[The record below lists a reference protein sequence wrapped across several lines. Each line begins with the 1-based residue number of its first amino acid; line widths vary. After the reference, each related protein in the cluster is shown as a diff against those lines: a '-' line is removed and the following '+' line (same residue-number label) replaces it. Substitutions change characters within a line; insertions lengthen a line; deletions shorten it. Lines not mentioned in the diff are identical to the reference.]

1 MSRTI
6 RSRRWAVIT
15 LFSCRLYHAG
25 AGTLDGTFTSIPQ
38 FSEVNL
44 TADGALDWVHW
55 GLNTDTSV
63 TRKAGVTNQISD
75 FSVVGKGGFVRA
87 YQFADNF
94 NGYSWVDGAPTAT
107 VSNTTTGVYVVG
119 LLNGFEFTVP
129 ASTTQRTLK
138 VYVGAFGA
146 QGELVASLSDHS
158 APDFTGTNEV
168 NLGNGPSAVYTLTYA
183 ANSAGATLTVR
194 YTVSQMLAQP
204 DGNVTLQAAA
214 LTEPGANNP
223 PIVSITTPA
232 ENATFAAPA
241 EVNLTA
247 SAYDFD
253 GTISKVEFLEGT
265 NKFGEALTS
274 PYRVTWTN
282 PPPHNYTLTAR
293 ATDNGGASS
302 LSVPVEI
309 FVNGG
314 GGLLTG
320 ALTMPPL
327 MTIDL
332 TSEGSEDW
340 AHWGLTNADSFDQ
353 KAGVLQK
360 ISNFSALGT
369 HAVQQYSINYTAFD
383 WSDGT
388 PTPETVGTTTGV
400 FITGRTNGFELSVPA
415 DTTPRQLKLY
425 VGGYGAQGNFQAFLS
440 DASARAFTDTSLS
453 NVFGNIYALY
463 TLNYAAASGG
473 QALTIRYR
481 TLALFDFDFGN
492 VTLQAA
498 TLQGGNGLVI
508 LNPSRTGTDISFTIA
523 TEANRAYSVQYTTS
537 LYPAN
542 WQTLTNF
549 TGDGTLATV
558 TDQTTSGAQR
568 FYRVEAQ

>member
-15 LFSCRLYHAG
+15 LFSCGIYHAA

-44 TADGALDWVHW
+44 TAEGALDWVHW
-55 GLNTDTSV
+55 GLYTETSV
-63 TRKAGVTNQISD
+63 TRKAGVTNQIGD

-119 LLNGFEFTVP
+119 LLNGFGFTVP
-129 ASTTQRTLK
+129 ATTTQRTLK

-158 APDFTGTNEV
+158 APNFTGTDEV
-168 NLGNGPSAVYTLTYA
+168 NPSNGPSGVYALTYA
-183 ANSAGATLTVR
+183 ANSAGAILTVR
-194 YTVSQMLAQP
+194 YTVSQMLVLP

-214 LTEPGANNP
+214 LTAPDANNP
-223 PIVSITTPA
+223 PIVSITTPT

-241 EVNLTA
+241 DVNLTA

-265 NKFGEALTS
+265 NKIGEALTS
-274 PYRVTWTN
+274 PYQFTWTN
-282 PPPHNYTLTAR
+282 PPPRNYTLTAR

-302 LSVPVEI
+302 LSTPVEI
-309 FVNGG
+309 FVNGA
-314 GGLLTG
+314 GGLLAG
-320 ALTMPPL
+320 ALTMPPPAA
-327 MTIDL
+327 IDL

-340 AHWGLTNADSFDQ
+340 AHWGLADASSFDQ
-353 KAGVLQK
+353 KAGVAQK

-369 HAVQQYSINYTAFD
+369 HAVQQFANNYTAFD

-388 PTPETVGTTTGV
+388 PTPSAFGTTTGV
-400 FITGRTNGFELSVPA
+400 FITGLTNGFELSVPA

-440 DASARAFTDTSLS
+440 DASAPAFTDTSLS
-453 NVFGNIYALY
+453 NVFGDIYALY

-473 QALTIRYR
+473 QALSIRYR
-481 TLALFDFDFGN
+481 VLELFDFDFGN

-498 TLQGGNGLVI
+498 TLQGGNSLVI
-508 LNPSRTGTDISFTIA
+508 LNPSMTGTDISFTIA

-537 LYPAN
+537 LYPMN
-542 WQTLTNF
+542 WQILSNF

-558 TDQTTSGAQR
+558 TDRTTSGAQR
-568 FYRVEAQ
+568 FYRVSTP